1 MELSSFPIH
10 NAAELPTPT
19 LVLNAE
25 RITQNL
31 QRMIAMAGHPQ
42 RLRPHIKTHKLPQL
56 IYQQLDLGIRQFK
69 CATIAEAE
77 MAALSGAPDILLAA
91 QPVGT
96 NAMRWVQLIERFEQV
111 HFIALVDD
119 EGALQVLGEL
129 ASVPGVEMSLM
140 VDLNV
145 GQNRSGIL
153 PDERAFRLYQA
164 IAEHDDLRTMGLHA
178 YDGHLTQSDPAE
190 RREACA
196 AAFAPV
202 WKLRQSLLEAGYEVP
217 EVVAGGSPTFPLHAE
232 NALATCSPGTTVL
245 WDAGYAEKF
254 PDLDFQPA
262 AQLVARVISK
272 PTPNRLCLDLGHK
285 AVASEMPQPRVFFPA
300 WPEAVAVL
308 HNEEHLVIET
318 ERAHE
323 CALGEIIFGYP
334 RHICPTVA
342 LHSEVWVCRD
352 GEVTEAWPVVGRTR
366 RLGV

>member
-1 MELSSFPIH
+1 MELPSFPIH

-25 RITQNL
+25 RVTRNL
-31 QRMIAMAGHPQ
+31 QRMVAMAGGPE

-56 IYQQLDLGIRQFK
+56 IYQQLDLGIRKFK

-77 MAALSGAPDILLAA
+77 MAALSGVPDILLAT
-91 QPVGT
+91 QPVGA
-96 NAMRWVQLIERFEQV
+96 NAMRWAQFIVRFPNV
-111 HFIALVDD
+111 NCIAIVDD
-119 EGALQVLGEL
+119 PGAVQVLGEV
-129 ASVPGVEMSLM
+129 ASVAGIDLALM

-153 PDERAFRLYQA
+153 PDERAFGLYQA
-164 IAEHDDLRTMGLHA
+164 IAEHDDLRVAGLHA
-178 YDGHLTQSDPAE
+178 YDGHLTQSDPGE
-190 RREACA
+190 RRQACDE
-196 AAFAPV
+196 AFAPV
-202 WKLRQSLLEAGYEVP
+202 WKLRQSLLDAGYEVP
-217 EVVAGGSPTFPLHAE
+217 EVVAGGSPTFPFHAE
-232 NALATCSPGTTVL
+232 NELVTCSPGTTVL

-254 PDLDFQPA
+254 SDLDFQPA

-272 PTPNRLCLDLGHK
+272 PSPNRLCLDLGHK
-285 AVASEMPQPRVFFPA
+285 AVASEMPQPRVFFPD

-308 HNEEHLVIET
+308 HNEEHLVLET
-318 ERAHE
+318 SRAQD
-323 CALGEIIFGYP
+323 CALGEIFFGYP

-342 LHSEVWVCRD
+342 LHSEVWVCRE